1 MKRHVHDDHRLLPR
15 YKSNARPQSTSSA
28 ASGRV
33 YSTNSST
40 PVSDATDAW
49 ALRGFP
55 VIVQD
60 GVGGTIP
67 GTQPE
72 EALVRK
78 AENEGW

>member
-1 MKRHVHDDHRLLPR
+1 LSQLLPR
-15 YKSNARPQSTSSA
+15 FRREPERDVPSDRPLSS
-28 ASGRV
+28 
-33 YSTNSST
+33 SSSSV
-40 PVSDATDAW
+40 PIADATDAW

-72 EALVRK
+72 DALVRK